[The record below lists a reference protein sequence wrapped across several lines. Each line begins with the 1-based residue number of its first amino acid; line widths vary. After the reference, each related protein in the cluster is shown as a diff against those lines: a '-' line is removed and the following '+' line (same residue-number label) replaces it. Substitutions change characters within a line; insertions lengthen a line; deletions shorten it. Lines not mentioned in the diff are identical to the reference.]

1 MNFKDKVGT
10 FRVISSFTIRR
21 KKEFYLIGEL
31 LEGSLDENNYIN
43 IVLNSSLS
51 ISMKISSLE
60 NIEVSNDI
68 KTYQLIVIES
78 LEDEMNDILFH
89 QNVENENIHITLR
102 GEE

>member
-89 QNVENENIHITLR
+89 QNVENENIHITLS

>member
-31 LEGSLDENNYIN
+31 LEGSLDKNNYIN

-89 QNVENENIHITLR
+89 QNVENENIHITLS

>member
-31 LEGSLDENNYIN
+31 LEGSLNENNYIN
-43 IVLNSSLS
+43 IILNSSLA
-51 ISMKISSLE
+51 ISAKISSLE
-60 NIEVSNDI
+60 NVDVANDS
-68 KTYQLIVIES
+68 KTYQLIIIES
-78 LEDEMNDILFH
+78 LDDEMNDILFH
-89 QNVENENIHITLR
+89 QNVESENVYITLS